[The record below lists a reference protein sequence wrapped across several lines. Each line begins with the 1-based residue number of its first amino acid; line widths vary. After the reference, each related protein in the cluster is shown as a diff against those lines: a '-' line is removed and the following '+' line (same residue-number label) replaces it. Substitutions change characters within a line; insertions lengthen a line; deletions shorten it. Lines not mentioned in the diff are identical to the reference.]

1 MCFFCYYFNFLNKL
15 IILGPRQCIYNE
27 TLLLKWLIL
36 QKVLLLL
43 YDLIGLRSFKLL
55 KYFQAT
61 QKFQGR
67 FFEARCFYHFSP
79 NFTPEKFVSTILIK
93 NFSLTLCS
101 NRGAGSLHYQYL
113 EYQT

>member
-1 MCFFCYYFNFLNKL
+1 MN
-15 IILGPRQCIYNE
+15 NE
-27 TLLLKWLIL
+27 TFLLKWLIL
-36 QKVLLLL
+36 QKVLS
-43 YDLIGLRSFKLL
+43 YEFIGLRSFKLL
-55 KYFQAT
+55 KYFQTT

-67 FFEARCFYHFSP
+67 FFVARCFYHFSP